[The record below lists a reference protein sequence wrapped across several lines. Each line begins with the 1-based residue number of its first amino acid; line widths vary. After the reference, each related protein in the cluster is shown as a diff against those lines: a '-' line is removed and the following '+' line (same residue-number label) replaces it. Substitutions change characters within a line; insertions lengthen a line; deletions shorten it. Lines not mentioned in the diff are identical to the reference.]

1 MVGWFSLFRTSQ
13 FVTKLLFMMML
24 IVPFEYWHALYA
36 SASHNIASTT
46 GNNVESNLMA
56 CNDLHTNLEINIH

>member
-13 FVTKLLFMMML
+13 FVTRLLSMMML
-24 IVPFEYWHALYA
+24 IVPFEYWHALHV

-46 GNNVESNLMA
+46 E
-56 CNDLHTNLEINIH
+56 NIDVGTFKLISISS